1 MNEVFKKHS
10 GKFVYENLEI
20 QWETESENCNFSGDS
35 FYAENDELPSFVT
48 LKLKIYIHDI
58 P

>member
-1 MNEVFKKHS
+1 MRYLTNRS

-20 QWETESENCNFSGDS
+20 QWETESENCTYTGGYF
-35 FYAENDELPSFVT
+35 FTENDELPSFVT
-48 LKLKIYIHDI
+48 LKLKIDIHDF